1 MIEVHNRIFIAGEYA
16 CPGCG
21 PASGFDPAGR
31 ELPVQQEAERAIV
44 HACKSP
50 CHQRAVG
57 YKGNLDNAHPNY
69 LVIESGNDL
78 YLNMIDP
85 PVPLFKPALFTEA
98 MRFAKEHWDAGRA
111 VLFHC
116 NQGMSRAPSLA
127 LQYLAKVRRVISDDS
142 YEAARREFARLY
154 EFYAPGK
161 GIATYLTENWDNI
174 GAGDSD

>member
-1 MIEVHNRIFIAGEYA
+1 MIEVYERIYVAGDNA
-16 CPGCG
+16 CPT
-21 PASGFDPAGR
+21 SGAGGGFEPHGR
-31 ELPVQQEAERAIV
+31 ELLAQHRDNWGIV

-57 YKGNLDNAHPNY
+57 YKGNLDSTHPNY
-69 LVIESGNDL
+69 LVFQSGNDL

-98 MRFAKEHWDAGRA
+98 MRFAKGHLDAGRA

-116 NQGMSRAPSLA
+116 NQGLSRAPSLA
-127 LQYLAKVRRVISDDS
+127 LLFLAKVRHVISDDS
-142 YEAARREFARLY
+142 YEAARREFERLY

-161 GIATYLTENWDNI
+161 GIATYLTENWNDI
-174 GAGDSD
+174 GADDSD

>member
-1 MIEVHNRIFIAGEYA
+1 MIEVHDRIFIAGDYA

-21 PASGFDPAGR
+21 PASGFEPGGR
-31 ELPVQQEAERAIV
+31 ELLAQHGAEWAVV

-57 YKGNLDNAHPNY
+57 YKGNLDSSHPNY
-69 LVIESGNDL
+69 LVLQSGNNL

-98 MRFAKEHWDAGRA
+98 MWFAKQHWDAGRA

-116 NQGMSRAPSLA
+116 NQGLSRAPSLA
-127 LQYLAKVRRVISDDS
+127 LLYLAKVRRVLSGDT
-142 YEAARREFARLY
+142 YEAARSDFERLY
-154 EFYAPGK
+154 EFYEPGK
-161 GIATYLTENWDNI
+161 GIANYLKENWNDN
-174 GAGDSD
+174 GVGDGD

>member
-1 MIEVHNRIFIAGEYA
+1 MIDVNDRIFVAGARA

-21 PASGFDPAGR
+21 PATGVSPAGR
-31 ELPVQQEAERAIV
+31 ELLAEHSQDWAII

-57 YKGNLDNAHPNY
+57 YKGNLDSAHPNY
-69 LVIESGNDL
+69 LVLQSGNDL

-116 NQGMSRAPSLA
+116 NQGQSRAPSLA
-127 LQYLAKVRRVISDDS
+127 LLFLSKVRRVISDESFD
-142 YEAARREFARLY
+142 AARREFERLY

-161 GIATYLTENWDNI
+161 GIATYLTENWNDI
-174 GAGDSD
+174 GAGGGD